1 MINQSR
7 SASEYV
13 KDQSSLVDG
22 ILNGRLAIFDFNNT
36 LSSARP
42 EAADPRLMIT
52 NKVWH
57 IREIPV
63 EFDGILNGRGHLI
76 LITLSHQLVQK

>member
-13 KDQSSLVDG
+13 KDQSSPVDG
-22 ILNGRLAIFDFNNT
+22 ILNGRLAMFDNT